1 MNPATFLTELKRRKV
16 YRVAVAYAIV
26 AWLLIQAASIL
37 FPTFEAP
44 PWVMKVFVTA
54 VILGFPV
61 ALILAWAF
69 DMTPEGIRRAEEVAP
84 KESKTFKAG
93 SKWTAIIV
101 AAAVL
106 AAALLA
112 FQFAQTR
119 SPVAEPGKQSV
130 PTATLDKSV
139 AVLPFEN
146 SSSDPNAEYLA
157 EGISEALI
165 NSLTELQELRAVA
178 RATAFH
184 YRGKEVD
191 PQRIGHELRVTT
203 VLSGK
208 IRQVQDALNV
218 QVDLIDAATGAQ
230 LWGQSYERKL
240 SDVVAVK
247 QAIAREVTEK
257 LKLRLTGDEERRLV
271 QRDTTNAEAYQFYLK
286 GRYFWNKR
294 TAEGLEKGINY
305 FQQAIATDPGY
316 ALAYVGF
323 ADSYNFL
330 GAFGIAVL
338 TPKDAM
344 PKAKSAAMKALEI
357 DDSLAEA
364 HASLAFVQ
372 LYYEWDWS
380 GAEISFRRAIEL
392 NPNYAP
398 AHQWYSHLL
407 MSSRRTNEAIS
418 EAERAAE
425 IDPLSLPA
433 SLNVGWQYGWSRQY
447 DPSIEWLRKVLEIE
461 PNFEQARW
469 ALGLAY
475 EGKGMIKEA
484 ATEFQ
489 KAVDLSGGN
498 PVYEAAL
505 GRVYAIGGNKPDAM
519 RIQDQLEKESK
530 SKYVSAYW
538 MATLQVGLDE
548 KDAAFQWL
556 EKAYEERSG
565 GMIWLGVDPRMDGVR
580 SDARFATLL
589 DRVGLTP

>member
-1 MNPATFLTELKRRKV
+1 
-16 YRVAVAYAIV
+16 
-26 AWLLIQAASIL
+26 
-37 FPTFEAP
+37 
-44 PWVMKVFVTA
+44 
-54 VILGFPV
+54 
-61 ALILAWAF
+61 
-69 DMTPEGIRRAEEVAP
+69 
-84 KESKTFKAG
+84 
-93 SKWTAIIV
+93 
-101 AAAVL
+101 
-106 AAALLA
+106 
-112 FQFAQTR
+112 
-119 SPVAEPGKQSV
+119 
-130 PTATLDKSV
+130 
-139 AVLPFEN
+139 
-146 SSSDPNAEYLA
+146 
-157 EGISEALI
+157 
-165 NSLTELQELRAVA
+165 
-178 RATAFH
+178 
-184 YRGKEVD
+184 
-191 PQRIGHELRVTT
+191 
-203 VLSGK
+203 LSGK
-208 IRQVQDALNV
+208 VRQVRDALNV

-316 ALAYVGF
+316 ALAYVGL

-344 PKAKSAAMKALEI
+344 PKAKAAAAKALEI

-372 LYYEWDWS
+372 LYYKWDRP
-380 GAEISFRRAIEL
+380 GAEKSFQRAIEL

-447 DPSIEWLRKVLEIE
+447 DRSIEWLRKVLEIE

-475 EGKGMIKEA
+475 EGKGMINEA

-538 MATLQVGLDE
+538 MATLQVGLAN

-565 GMIWLGVDPRMDGVR
+565 GMIWLSVDPRMDGLR

-589 DRVGLTP
+589 DRLGVTP